1 MSRICL
7 DHQHMGVPHHLT
19 KQFYVV
25 LSVFFILT
33 DAMARAQVNVEP
45 NTAVLNEGDPTELL
59 CRYAH
64 HSITYCRI
72 EIPGEPKVFNLSP
85 DWNKTPGF
93 TYFGK
98 GLQNGECG
106 VNIQRVKA
114 INNGQVK
121 CNLGVEG
128 EELSGTIDLVVAL
141 RPKQPA
147 VELMTKADSEG
158 YFSEGVTFQA
168 RCIVPDGRPAGN
180 ITWFL
185 DNEPANK
192 PLGQMEF
199 VASHP
204 ANTGLELATTIQSIK
219 WNLGPEDNGRKLI
232 CRSHHQTD
240 RESLPP
246 QEGSYTIL
254 VRYAPIHKEDTT
266 VYGLYLEQTVKVNMT
281 IRANP
286 APVIEWTIDGEVV
299 RQGEQKGRFSVFEP
313 EYLGQ
318 DMYNVTMI
326 IAGLTLE
333 DTTKTY
339 ILRAS
344 NALGTTDYNVHLSS
358 SATPPSSGLEIGA
371 IVGIVV
377 AVAVLILIVLLV
389 LFARATGRWCFGGK
403 SVKMTTNET
412 GNKAQQHGQS
422 VALLETPNGVTI
434 IPNNGATTSNGQKM
448 DHDTSD
454 VQRRRLST
462 DDSFEYATDRESS
475 VYNPTTIPLRSV
487 MASAGGRNTRKSVD
501 SDNPTEQADLLT
513 KGNELGIPESRFSRW
528 IPKDQREIL
537 EKQARLLAN
546 RAQAT
551 KTPEP
556 RPRTPTPSTKGPA
569 PAVPTTAK
577 LTTRSNINVPTE
589 TEI

>member
-1 MSRICL
+1 MSRL
-7 DHQHMGVPHHLT
+7 SPNHRHLGVSSFLQ
-19 KQFYVV
+19 KQFY
-25 LSVFFILT
+25 LALCIFFILT
-33 DAMARAQVNVEP
+33 DAVARAQVNVEP

-64 HSITYCRI
+64 HPITYCRI

-121 CNLGVEG
+121 CNLGVQG

-141 RPKQPA
+141 RPKQPL
-147 VELMTKADSEG
+147 VELITKPDHEG

-168 RCIVPDGRPAGN
+168 RCIVPDGRPAAN
-180 ITWFL
+180 ISWFL

-192 PLGQMEF
+192 QLGNAE
-199 VASHP
+199 VVDS
-204 ANTGLELATTIQSIK
+204 NTPGSNLELYTTIQSIK
-219 WNLGPEDNGRKLI
+219 WTLGAEDNGRKII

-246 QEGSYTIL
+246 QEGSFMIL
-254 VRYAPIHKEDTT
+254 VRYAPLHQEDTT
-266 VYGLYLEQTVKVNMT
+266 VYGLYLDQTADVNMT

-286 APVIEWTIDGEVV
+286 APVIEWTIDGVVV
-299 RQGEQKGRFSVFEP
+299 RQGEQNGRFSVYEP
-313 EYLGQ
+313 QYLGQ
-318 DMYNVTMI
+318 DMYNVKMV

-344 NALGTTDYNVHLSS
+344 NALGTTDYNVHISS
-358 SATPPSSGLEIGA
+358 SATPPASGLEIGA

-389 LFARATGRWCFGGK
+389 VFARATGRWCFGGATLNTDIGPD
-403 SVKMTTNET
+403 SEAQINPQLNEDFD
-412 GNKAQQHGQS
+412 GRDF
-422 VALLETPNGVTI
+422 
-434 IPNNGATTSNGQKM
+434 NNGEEHIDTTHQTEEPTPPVTDKLDSQK
-448 DHDTSD
+448 
-454 VQRRRLST
+454 
-462 DDSFEYATDRESS
+462 
-475 VYNPTTIPLRSV
+475 
-487 MASAGGRNTRKSVD
+487 K
-501 SDNPTEQADLLT
+501 ADLKNNGSKST
-513 KGNELGIPESRFSRW
+513 TPATNGNGH
-528 IPKDQREIL
+528 
-537 EKQARLLAN
+537 AN
-546 RAQAT
+546 PAEN
-551 KTPEP
+551 KTN
-556 RPRTPTPSTKGPA
+556 TS
-569 PAVPTTAK
+569 V
-577 LTTRSNINVPTE
+577 
-589 TEI
+589 

>member
-1 MSRICL
+1 MSRL
-7 DHQHMGVPHHLT
+7 SPNHRHLGVSSFLQ
-19 KQFYVV
+19 KQFY
-25 LSVFFILT
+25 LALCIFFILT
-33 DAMARAQVNVEP
+33 DAVARAQVNVEP

-64 HSITYCRI
+64 HPITYCRI

-121 CNLGVEG
+121 CNLGVQG

-141 RPKQPA
+141 RPKQPL
-147 VELMTKADSEG
+147 VELITKPDHEG

-168 RCIVPDGRPAGN
+168 RCIVPDGRPAAN
-180 ITWFL
+180 ISWFL

-192 PLGQMEF
+192 QLGNAE
-199 VASHP
+199 VVDS
-204 ANTGLELATTIQSIK
+204 NTPGSNLELYTTIQSIK
-219 WNLGPEDNGRKLI
+219 WTLGAEDNGRKII

-246 QEGSYTIL
+246 QEGSFMIL
-254 VRYAPIHKEDTT
+254 VRYAPLHQEDTT
-266 VYGLYLEQTVKVNMT
+266 VYGLYLDQTADVNMT

-286 APVIEWTIDGEVV
+286 APVIEWTIDGVVV
-299 RQGEQKGRFSVFEP
+299 RQGEQNGRFSVYEP
-313 EYLGQ
+313 QYLGQ
-318 DMYNVTMI
+318 DMYNVKMV

-344 NALGTTDYNVHLSS
+344 NALGTTDYNVHISS
-358 SATPPSSGLEIGA
+358 SATPPASGLEIGA

-389 LFARATGRWCFGGK
+389 VFARATGRWCFGGK
-403 SVKMTTNET
+403 SVKMTTTETDTESADVKATSTATATTAAASEVNANGQMNADGCNNKKSKRLPSFSAIFKRMNERDASSKRKNIEPDT
-412 GNKAQQHGQS
+412 S
-422 VALLETPNGVTI
+422 
-434 IPNNGATTSNGQKM
+434 NNGNEVGTTPTTAAGASTNEQ
-448 DHDTSD
+448 
-454 VQRRRLST
+454 LST
-462 DDSFEYATDRESS
+462 DGVTDGNDNQPKEDKQLVYAELVLKPAENNEPLPPPKTSTEYAEI
-475 VYNPTTIPLRSV
+475 VYV
-487 MASAGGRNTRKSVD
+487 K
-501 SDNPTEQADLLT
+501 
-513 KGNELGIPESRFSRW
+513 
-528 IPKDQREIL
+528 KDD
-537 EKQARLLAN
+537 K
-546 RAQAT
+546 
-551 KTPEP
+551 K
-556 RPRTPTPSTKGPA
+556 
-569 PAVPTTAK
+569 
-577 LTTRSNINVPTE
+577 
-589 TEI
+589 